1 MTRQEIID
9 RLTKAKNKPERAA
22 LYADSYLE
30 YLAAQENIDRN
41 GAIVSDARTGGA
53 VPNPFLAVRDKAF
66 ARLEALHKAG
76 VRAGDLW

>member
-1 MTRQEIID
+1 MTRGEVMD
-9 RLTKAKNKPERAA
+9 TLLKAKNKPERAA
-22 LYADSYLE
+22 LYCDSFLE
-30 YLAAQENIDRN
+30 YKAAQENIDRN

-76 VRAGDLW
+76 VRSSDLW